1 MNNISIIQNEPEF
14 LRMLHAYRQLYS
26 EAKHIMKIRLWI
38 SILMALFPIAVFVFP
53 VLSNLEWIFVLPAL
67 VVTFTFPLLL
77 KSTEKKKIE
86 QASSIQEQ
94 FDIELFGLEWNE
106 NIADGR
112 VLIDE
117 IKAADKR
124 FKGERKKNW
133 YEDIPANLSS
143 EYAILRCQLQNL
155 SWDYKMREDYSRNFF
170 WIFWIVLVTPLV
182 VGAVTE
188 MLVKDYLV
196 KLLMPT
202 LPLLWLCVEN
212 YRAHK
217 NLAEKQEMKA
227 KEIETILY
235 NSLTVTKDML
245 RKNQDAIYK
254 FRQET
259 MLVPD
264 GYARKWQN
272 RNRK

>member
-1 MNNISIIQNEPEF
+1 
-14 LRMLHAYRQLYS
+14 
-26 EAKHIMKIRLWI
+26 
-38 SILMALFPIAVFVFP
+38 
-53 VLSNLEWIFVLPAL
+53 
-67 VVTFTFPLLL
+67 
-77 KSTEKKKIE
+77 
-86 QASSIQEQ
+86 
-94 FDIELFGLEWNE
+94 
-106 NIADGR
+106 
-112 VLIDE
+112 
-117 IKAADKR
+117 
-124 FKGERKKNW
+124 
-133 YEDIPANLSS
+133 
-143 EYAILRCQLQNL
+143 
-155 SWDYKMREDYSRNFF
+155 MREDYSRNFF